1 METDTFSC
9 NCETI
14 AKEID
19 RLTDATDGDGLKDYV
34 LQIELAVS
42 SNALVQMERY
52 SIISVLLLIHY
63 HVGKTIAKEDKK
75 ALSP

>member
-34 LQIELAVS
+34 
-42 SNALVQMERY
+42 
-52 SIISVLLLIHY
+52 
-63 HVGKTIAKEDKK
+63 
-75 ALSP
+75 